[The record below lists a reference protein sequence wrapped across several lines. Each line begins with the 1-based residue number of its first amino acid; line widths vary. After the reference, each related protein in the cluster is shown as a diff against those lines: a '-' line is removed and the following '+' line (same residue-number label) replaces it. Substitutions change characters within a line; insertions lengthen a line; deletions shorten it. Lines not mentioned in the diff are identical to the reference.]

1 MMYKLFNGYSQ
12 GFSRGDSVPSLDY
25 TGEVVVAIDPSKTNC
40 ALVVGDPGG
49 YILSIVEM
57 SGNNWRS
64 GPVEDTTQFCS
75 EVKEFITNHLA
86 GAKVIK
92 AGLEKA
98 ITKKG
103 MNHHHS
109 NMVLTEIRGAI
120 LNLFYE
126 EYGFRH
132 DQVEVNNWSWKHAI
146 LPEGYRSQSEKG
158 SKRYFSQYL
167 NDKTYVH
174 YFEADVTD
182 CLCIYKYLIRDC
194 KDTYTIACQAAETPL
209 KKFNIGISSGTWA
222 DQLNYRRFSF
232 NPSFTLEENVAY
244 FVNHSKVNGI
254 ACVDPKYLTLQDIYT
269 HAYGFQTLPEKDEVR
284 VLAQIC

>member
-1 MMYKLFNGYSQ
+1 MMYKLFNGP
-12 GFSRGDSVPSLDY
+12 SRGFQHGDTVPSLDY

-57 SGNNWRS
+57 SGNNWRV
-64 GPVEDTTQFCS
+64 GPVEDTTQYCS
-75 EVKEFITNHLA
+75 EVKEFITKHLA
-86 GAKVIK
+86 GAKVVK

-98 ITKKG
+98 ITKRG
-103 MNHHHS
+103 MEHHHS

-120 LNLFYE
+120 LNLFWE
-126 EYGFRH
+126 VYGFRNNE
-132 DQVEVNNWSWKHAI
+132 VEVNNWSWKHAI

-167 NDKTYVH
+167 NDKSYVY

-194 KDTYTIACQAAETPL
+194 KDTYTIACRAAEEPL
-209 KKFNIGISSGTWA
+209 KKFNITGASVSIHHLLWRRMWLIS
-222 DQLNYRRFSF
+222 
-232 NPSFTLEENVAY
+232 
-244 FVNHSKVNGI
+244 
-254 ACVDPKYLTLQDIYT
+254 
-269 HAYGFQTLPEKDEVR
+269 
-284 VLAQIC
+284 